1 MGLFSMKSFHSFL
14 LEENTFTDK
23 SVKENQVFKEDQ
35 IYTYIQKLH
44 RNQDDFTDGDIS
56 TRIEKYKQYKVET
69 VNIEDI
75 DIKEFDLVDEYVE
88 DYVEELKKKK
98 TYPPI
103 VLAHNYQIIDGT
115 HRANALAELGYKKI
129 VAFVGI
135 KK

>member
-1 MGLFSMKSFHSFL
+1 MKSFHSFL

-23 SVKENQVFKEDQ
+23 SVKENQIFKEDQ

-56 TRIEKYKQYKVET
+56 ARIEKYKQYKVET

-88 DYVEELKKKK
+88 DYVEELKKRKL
-98 TYPPI
+98 I
-103 VLAHNYQIIDGT
+103 LQ
-115 HRANALAELGYKKI
+115 
-129 VAFVGI
+129 
-135 KK
+135 